1 MKTEDERI
9 AKPGILGSV
18 IFIFIFILVLL
29 WFGASEDDPQG
40 ETREGA
46 YGANDSKIQPISRYM
61 PDSRTKQGIF
71 FFSLY
76 GRVRPIADFAHE
88 NPSG

>member
-29 WFGASEDDPQG
+29 WFGVSDDDPEG
-40 ETREGA
+40 ETREEA
-46 YGANDSKIQPISRYM
+46 YGANHATIQLISRYM
-61 PDSRTKQGIF
+61 PDSGTKQGVF

-76 GRVRPIADFAHE
+76 GRVRPEAEQAA
-88 NPSG
+88 